1 MLSRSC
7 LEFLIWVS
15 SVTISGTGYTQ
26 RQVSQLAGVALV
38 ASLTS
43 RTLVTCS
50 HCPSSRRS
58 PREAVSRF
66 LIQLHELFPMVQEAS
81 RRLAKRSNVLRQQLE
96 ASQLSACDGIF
107 RKTLRCFWLRLIG
120 WFELPHDADLMS
132 LSNCSTPFLSHLSCF
147 NHSMS
152 GMNVK

>member
-1 MLSRSC
+1 MLPRSC
-7 LEFLIWVS
+7 LKFLIWVS

-26 RQVSQLAGVALV
+26 QVSQLAGVAFV

-81 RRLAKRSNVLRQQLE
+81 RRLVKRSNVLRQQLE
-96 ASQLSACDGIF
+96 ASQLSACEGIF
-107 RKTLRCFWLRLIG
+107 RKTLRCFWLCLIG
-120 WFELPHDADLMS
+120 WFGLPCDALVTS
-132 LSNCSTPFLSHLSCF
+132 LSKRPTHHGTFCSTPFLLRL
-147 NHSMS
+147 
-152 GMNVK
+152 VALIT